1 MPNNIIKDARHNC
14 HVSEMNIKMGYHCIS
29 IRRAKTHK
37 LTMPIS
43 VEDPEQ

>member
-1 MPNNIIKDARHNC
+1 MLSRIC
-14 HVSEMNIKMGYHCIS
+14 HLSDMNIKMGYNYIS

-43 VEDPEQ
+43 VGDPG